1 MKAVPIRKLK
11 KMQGFHGR
19 LFHDE
24 GAAYD
29 WLERIQR
36 KMGMG
41 YTYGHQP
48 WKAEDDTYLTL
59 AYLHKG
65 EHA

>member
-1 MKAVPIRKLK
+1 VKPVPIRKLN
-11 KMQGFHGR
+11 KMQDFHGR

-24 GAAYD
+24 SAAYS
-29 WLERIQR
+29 WLDRIQA
-36 KMGMG
+36 KMGSR

-65 EHA
+65 ET

>member
-24 GAAYD
+24 GDAYD

-48 WKAEDDTYLTL
+48 WKAEDNTHLTL

-65 EHA
+65 EA

>member
-11 KMQGFHGR
+11 KMQDFHGR

-24 GAAYD
+24 GNAYD

-48 WKAEDDTYLTL
+48 WKAEDNTSLTL
-59 AYLHKG
+59 AYLYKG